1 MRSRTTGV
9 SNDPLNVIDES
20 LLYED
25 FDVERFLK
33 SVEKLDVAARRAR
46 GRRGTALRARREFPP
61 ERDRPAQ
68 RGR

>member
-1 MRSRTTGV
+1 MRGRTTPA
-9 SNDPLNVIDES
+9 NDPLKLIDES

-46 GRRGTALRARREFPP
+46 GRRGAALQDLRAAHHE
-61 ERDRPAQ
+61 
-68 RGR
+68 RGRSARGRS